1 MTAFV
6 EQYRPLFVVATL
18 GILAGA
24 FYLTYRPRA
33 AAGAGRSKILLLNK
47 VLLWSVTAIAIV
59 CLFIPQSVTS
69 LFASSDGFTPDMDR
83 VVIAIEGMT

>member
-1 MTAFV
+1 MTTFI

-24 FYLTYRPRA
+24 FYLTYRPQA
-33 AAGAGRSKILLLNK
+33 AAGGTRARILLLNK

-59 CLFIPQSVTS
+59 CLFFPRSVTG
-69 LFASSDGFTPDMDR
+69 LFASDGGFSADMDQL
-83 VVIAIEGMT
+83 VIAIEGMT